1 LHGLEAITYAMKYNS
16 YKHNLTELEADNGEM
31 NRDLAAYELKSKFAG
46 SDE

>member
-1 LHGLEAITYAMKYNS
+1 MKYNS
-16 YKHNLTELEADNGEM
+16 YKHSLTELKADNGEM